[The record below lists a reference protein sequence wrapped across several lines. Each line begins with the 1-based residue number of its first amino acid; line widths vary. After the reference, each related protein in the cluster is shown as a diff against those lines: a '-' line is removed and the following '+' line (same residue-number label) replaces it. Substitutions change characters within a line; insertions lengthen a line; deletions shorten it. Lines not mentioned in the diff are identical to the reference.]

1 MQKMKHK
8 SKDSFSNCRAASLE
22 VASDL
27 GLFTYTSALGFPL
40 ALNVEKLGSAFYWVG
55 QLIKPFLVRM

>member
-8 SKDSFSNCRAASLE
+8 SKDSFSNWRAASLG

-40 ALNVEKLGSAFYWVG
+40 ALNVETLGSAFY
-55 QLIKPFLVRM
+55 